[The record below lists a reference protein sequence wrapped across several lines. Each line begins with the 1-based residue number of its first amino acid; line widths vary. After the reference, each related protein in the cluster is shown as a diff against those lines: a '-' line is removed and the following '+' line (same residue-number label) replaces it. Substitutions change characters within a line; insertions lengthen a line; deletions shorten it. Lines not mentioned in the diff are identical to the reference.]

1 MLLLLLPIMTG
12 CRTTKQKQNKPV
24 LPPKPERQELTPP
37 ETLKDYALLIVYYD
51 SLVQEWE
58 SWGEAVEGIVD
69 GISYDTK

>member
-1 MLLLLLPIMTG
+1 MTG

-24 LPPKPERQELTPP
+24 LPPKPERQKLTPP

-69 GISYDTK
+69 EISYDTK